1 MDAAWTR
8 PDPNGSSR
16 RDSYSGSSLLK
27 INKMSNNSKV
37 LALKYRPQIFD
48 DLIGQ
53 EVVAETITNSIK
65 ADKIPNAYLFTG
77 IRGIGKTTTARIVA
91 KGLNCLNGIENLC
104 KEDLCEN
111 CKSIADS
118 NHIDVLEMD
127 AASKTGVDDVRDLI
141 EFSRYGPTSAKYKIF
156 IIDEVHMLS
165 KQAFNALLKTL
176 EEPPEYLKFIFATT
190 EIKKI
195 PITVVSR
202 CQRFDLSRIKSSE
215 LFEFIKDI
223 KEKEKGKASDEALK
237 LIVKISEGSVR
248 DALSLLDR
256 ALLSL
261 DEKKEL
267 DLNAAQK
274 IFGYFD
280 KSQLINLFELILKGE
295 EEKVI
300 NIYRKIYDQ
309 GVEPKVFIN
318 DFLEILYYFKNI
330 NSLSLESTNF
340 TLNDEEFSKIK
351 DISNQV
357 DSEVLILFWQFA
369 ISSLEELDIVSNQH
383 LSIEMF
389 LIRLMHLSSIKLKK
403 NIDQEVK
410 NDKEANKTDNKEKEF
425 ENNSRV
431 VDQIKNIAQEK
442 NHKPEVKPE
451 IKAINKNLIN
461 SFDDLLDICTQKK
474 EIKLKYE
481 LEKNVN
487 LVKFEINSIEI
498 SFNDNLDKD
507 FVKDL
512 SSKLFEWTGE
522 RWIITFSKSK
532 GDMSVK
538 EKQKNKKDELI
549 NEIKSSEIY
558 KMVIKKFPDA
568 ELLDVKLN
576 EKKEDKNDWFYK
588 DFR

>member
-1 MDAAWTR
+1 M
-8 PDPNGSSR
+8 N
-16 RDSYSGSSLLK
+16 
-27 INKMSNNSKV
+27 NNSKV
-37 LALKYRPQIFD
+37 LALKYRPKTFD

-91 KGLNCLNGIENLC
+91 KGLNCSNGIENLC
-104 KEDLCEN
+104 KEDLCDN

-118 NHIDVLEMD
+118 SHIDVLEMD

-215 LFEFIKDI
+215 LFDFIKDI
-223 KEKEKGKASDEALK
+223 KEKESGKVSDEALK

-261 DEKKEL
+261 DEKIEL

-280 KSQLINLFELILKGE
+280 KSQLINLFELILRGE
-295 EEKVI
+295 EDKVI

-309 GVEPKVFIN
+309 GVEPKVFVN

-330 NSLSLESTNF
+330 NSLSLEGTNF
-340 TLNDEEFSKIK
+340 SLNDEEFTKIK
-351 DISNQV
+351 EISNQV

-389 LIRLMHLSSIKLKK
+389 LIRLMHLSSIKLNK
-403 NIDQEVK
+403 NLDLEVS
-410 NDKEANKTDNKEKEF
+410 NDNLDGQTHNKEDEQKF
-425 ENNSRV
+425 EDNSKTIN
-431 VDQIKNIAQEK
+431 QIKNIVQEEK
-442 NHKPEVKPE
+442 QKPEAKPE
-451 IKAINKNLIN
+451 IKTIDKNLIN
-461 SFDDLLDICTQKK
+461 SFDELLDICTQKK

-487 LVKFEINSIEI
+487 LVKFEKNRIEI

-512 SSKLFEWTGE
+512 SSKLYEWTDE

-532 GDMSVK
+532 GEMSVK
-538 EKQKNKKDELI
+538 EKQKNKKNELI
-549 NEIKSSEIY
+549 NEVKGLKIY
-558 KMVIKKFPDA
+558 KKVMEKFPDA
-568 ELLDVKLN
+568 ELIDVKLN
-576 EKKEDKNDWFYK
+576 EKKEDKND
-588 DFR
+588 

>member
-1 MDAAWTR
+1 M
-8 PDPNGSSR
+8 N
-16 RDSYSGSSLLK
+16 
-27 INKMSNNSKV
+27 NNSKV
-37 LALKYRPQIFD
+37 LALKYRPATFD

-104 KEDLCEN
+104 KEDLCDN

-118 NHIDVLEMD
+118 SHIDVLEMD

-202 CQRFDLSRIKSSE
+202 CQRFDLSRIKSSK

-261 DEKKEL
+261 DVKTEL
-267 DLNAAQK
+267 DLNMAQK

-300 NIYRKIYDQ
+300 NIYRKIFDQ
-309 GVEPKVFIN
+309 GIEPKVFIN

-340 TLNDEEFSKIK
+340 SLNDEEFSKIK
-351 DISNQV
+351 DISNQL
-357 DSEVLILFWQFA
+357 DPEVLILFWQFA

-403 NIDQEVK
+403 NLDQNES
-410 NDKEANKTDNKEKEF
+410 NDNLNNETTNEENEQKF
-425 ENNSRV
+425 EDNSRTV
-431 VDQIKNIAQEK
+431 NQIKNIAQEEK
-442 NHKPEVKPE
+442 QTPEAKPE
-451 IKAINKNLIN
+451 IKVINKNLIN
-461 SFDDLLDICTQKK
+461 SFDDLLNICTFKK

-487 LVKFEINSIEI
+487 LVKFERNRIEI

-512 SSKLFEWTGE
+512 SSKLYEWTAE

-532 GDMSVK
+532 GEMSVK
-538 EKQKNKKDELI
+538 EKQKNKKDKLI
-549 NEIKSSEIY
+549 NEVKNLEFY
-558 KMVIKKFPDA
+558 KKVMKKFPDA
-568 ELLDVKLN
+568 ELIDVKLN
-576 EKKEDKNDWFYK
+576 EKKEDKD
-588 DFR
+588 D

>member
-1 MDAAWTR
+1 
-8 PDPNGSSR
+8 
-16 RDSYSGSSLLK
+16 
-27 INKMSNNSKV
+27 MSNNSKV

-223 KEKEKGKASDEALK
+223 KEKEKGKASDEALT

-576 EKKEDKNDWFYK
+576 ENKEDKND
-588 DFR
+588 

>member
-1 MDAAWTR
+1 M
-8 PDPNGSSR
+8 N
-16 RDSYSGSSLLK
+16 
-27 INKMSNNSKV
+27 NNSKV
-37 LALKYRPQIFD
+37 LALKYRPQSFD

-65 ADKIPNAYLFTG
+65 ANKVPNAYLFTG

-91 KGLNCLNGIENLC
+91 KALNCSNGIENLC
-104 KEDLCEN
+104 KENLCEN
-111 CKSIADS
+111 CEAITNSS
-118 NHIDVLEMD
+118 HIDVLEMD

-195 PITVVSR
+195 PITVLSR
-202 CQRFDLSRIKSSE
+202 CQRFDLSRIKSTE
-215 LFEFIKDI
+215 LFEFIKKI
-223 KEKEKGKASDEALK
+223 KDKENGKVSDDALK
-237 LIVKISEGSVR
+237 LIIKISEGSVR

-261 DEKKEL
+261 DDNTEL

-280 KSQLINLFELILKGE
+280 KSQLIDLFQLILNGE
-295 EEKVI
+295 ENKVI

-318 DFLEILYYFKNI
+318 DFLELLYYFKNI
-330 NSLSLESTNF
+330 NSLTLESTNF
-340 TLNDEEFSKIK
+340 SLNDEEFIRIK
-351 DISNQV
+351 DISSQV

-389 LIRLMHLSSIKLKK
+389 LIRLMHLSSIKSKK
-403 NIDQEVK
+403 THNLNMDESLESAAVPKQ
-410 NDKEANKTDNKEKEF
+410 TDI
-425 ENNSRV
+425 ENV
-431 VDQIKNIAQEK
+431 TQAIDQIKNIAQEK
-442 NHKPEVKPE
+442 KIKPEIETE
-451 IKAINKNLIN
+451 IKAIDKSLIN
-461 SFDDLLDICTQKK
+461 SFNDLLDACSEKK

-487 LVKFEINSIEI
+487 LVKFEKNRIEI

-512 SSKLFEWTGE
+512 SAKLFEWTSE

-532 GDMSVK
+532 GEMSVK
-538 EKQKNKKDELI
+538 EKQKNKKEELI
-549 NEIKSSEIY
+549 NEVKNSEIY
-558 KMVIKKFPDA
+558 KTIIEKFPDA
-568 ELLDVKLN
+568 ELTDVKLN
-576 EKKEDKNDWFYK
+576 KKED
-588 DFR
+588 

>member
-1 MDAAWTR
+1 M
-8 PDPNGSSR
+8 N
-16 RDSYSGSSLLK
+16 
-27 INKMSNNSKV
+27 NNSKV
-37 LALKYRPQIFD
+37 LALKYRPQTFD

-487 LVKFEINSIEI
+487 LVKFERNRIEI

-576 EKKEDKNDWFYK
+576 ENKEDKND
-588 DFR
+588 